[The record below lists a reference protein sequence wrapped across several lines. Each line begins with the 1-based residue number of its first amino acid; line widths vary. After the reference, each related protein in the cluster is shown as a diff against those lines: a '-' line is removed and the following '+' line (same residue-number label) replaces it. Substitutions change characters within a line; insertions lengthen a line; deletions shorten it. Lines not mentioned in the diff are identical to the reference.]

1 MSADATGATMRWL
14 AAIACAAAATAAH
27 AADAERGAELYA
39 SRCGACHSLDA
50 NRVGPL
56 HRGVFGRKAGAA
68 PDYAYSPAL
77 QRSGLTW
84 NAETLDRW
92 LTNPEGLV
100 PGQRMGYQLGDAGE
114 RADVIEYLRIES
126 ASAAK

>member
-1 MSADATGATMRWL
+1 MRWL
-14 AAIACAAAATAAH
+14 AAIACVAATAAH
-27 AADAERGAELYA
+27 AADAARGAELDA

-114 RADVIEYLRIES
+114 RAAVIEYLRIES
-126 ASAAK
+126 GSAAK